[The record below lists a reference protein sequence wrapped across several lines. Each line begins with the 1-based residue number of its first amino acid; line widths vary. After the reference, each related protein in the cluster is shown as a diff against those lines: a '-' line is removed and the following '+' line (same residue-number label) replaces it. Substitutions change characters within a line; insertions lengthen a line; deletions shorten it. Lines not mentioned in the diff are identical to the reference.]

1 MGPTRIADSWGLLNF
16 EARHIYARISHSLS
30 RARGFVLGMAFPI
43 APPPARARS
52 RSARR
57 LPMAA
62 AFLAPSPDESPLLLA
77 LMDGDKVVQ
86 SRPGKFSLW
95 GARLVVGPGG
105 GCDGT
110 QILCCHG
117 GAGQDGRVVDH
128 GRSGGGW
135 IAFTDAVLLSALPSA
150 TIDHGCCARLCKYK
164 LLARCAKTFR
174 KLLRSRADGS
184 KPESPTYSP
193 GTVGPGTIYLMSA

>member
-1 MGPTRIADSWGLLNF
+1 MGPTCIADSWGLLNL

-117 GAGQDGRVVDH
+117 GQVKMAVSWITVGLEEVGLPLPTLSYCQRCPPQLSIMDAAPGYANTNCWPVV
-128 GRSGGGW
+128 
-135 IAFTDAVLLSALPSA
+135 
-150 TIDHGCCARLCKYK
+150 
-164 LLARCAKTFR
+164 R
-174 KLLRSRADGS
+174 KLF
-184 KPESPTYSP
+184 ENF
-193 GTVGPGTIYLMSA
+193 

>member
-1 MGPTRIADSWGLLNF
+1 MGPTCIADSWGLLNL
-16 EARHIYARISHSLS
+16 EARHIYARISHSLT

-105 GCDGT
+105 GCDGI

-150 TIDHGCCARLCKYK
+150 TIDHGCCARLCQYK
-164 LLARCAKTFR
+164 LLVCCANSFRIVLGAGAGRSKSGIRCY
-174 KLLRSRADGS
+174 
-184 KPESPTYSP
+184 PP
-193 GTVGPGTIYLMSA
+193 GTASPDMIDLMK